1 MKESERIVRAFF
13 DAVTAGELPDAM
25 LTEDMSAWT
34 TTQGAMSK
42 QAYQGVIRI
51 LRKISAVPLTFVIDA
66 VTAEED
72 RICAELHS
80 HGVLID
86 GEPYENTYFFAFRMR
101 DGRIAHV
108 SEHFN
113 AFIVQEKMIPLVRPA
128 AAS

>member
-1 MKESERIVRAFF
+1 MKDSERIVRAFF
-13 DAVTAGELPDAM
+13 
-25 LTEDMSAWT
+25 
-34 TTQGAMSK
+34 
-42 QAYQGVIRI
+42 
-51 LRKISAVPLTFVIDA
+51 DA

-72 RICAELHS
+72 RICAELHG
-80 HGVLID
+80 HGVLIN

-113 AFIVQEKMIPLVRPA
+113 ALIVQQKLVPLVGAA

>member
-1 MKESERIVRAFF
+1 MKDSERIVRAFF

-25 LTEDMSAWT
+25 LTEDMTAWT
-34 TTQGAMSK
+34 TTQGQMSK

-51 LRKISAVPLTFVIDA
+51 LRKISSVPLTFIVDS

-80 HGVLID
+80 HGVLIN
-86 GEPYENTYFFAFRMR
+86 GETYENTYFFAFRVR

-113 AFIVQEKMIPLVRPA
+113 ALIVQEKMMPLVGA
-128 AAS
+128 AAP

>member
-13 DAVTAGELPDAM
+13 DAVTEGELPDAM
-25 LTEDMSAWT
+25 LTEDMTAWT
-34 TTQGAMSK
+34 TTQGEMSK

-51 LRKISAVPLTFVIDA
+51 LRTISSVPLTFIIDA

-80 HGVLID
+80 HGVLIN
-86 GEPYENTYFFAFRMR
+86 GVAYENTYFFAFRIR

-113 AFIVQEKMIPLVRPA
+113 ALIVQEKMMPLVTATLP
-128 AAS
+128 S

>member
-1 MKESERIVRAFF
+1 MKDSERIVRAFF
-13 DAVTAGELPDAM
+13 DAVTAGELPDTM
-25 LTEDMSAWT
+25 LTDDMSAWT
-34 TTQGAMSK
+34 TTQGSMSK

-51 LRKISAVPLTFVIDA
+51 LRKISRVPLTFVIDA

-80 HGVLID
+80 HGVLIN
-86 GEPYENTYFFAFRMR
+86 GEPYENTYFFAFRVR

-113 AFIVQEKMIPLVRPA
+113 ALIVQDKMMPLVTA

>member
-1 MKESERIVRAFF
+1 MKDSKRIVRAFF
-13 DAVTAGELPDAM
+13 DAVTAGELPDSM
-25 LTEDMSAWT
+25 LIEDMTAWT
-34 TTQGAMSK
+34 TTQGQMSK

-51 LRKISAVPLTFVIDA
+51 LRKISSVPLTFIIDA

-80 HGVLID
+80 HGVLIN
-86 GEPYENTYFFAFRMR
+86 GEPYENTYFFAFRVR

-113 AFIVQEKMIPLVRPA
+113 ALILQEKMMPLVG
-128 AAS
+128 AASTS

>member
-1 MKESERIVRAFF
+1 MKDSERIVRAFF
-13 DAVTAGELPDAM
+13 DAVTAGELPDVM
-25 LTEDMSAWT
+25 LTEDMTAWT
-34 TTQGAMSK
+34 TTQGQMSK

-51 LRKISAVPLTFVIDA
+51 LRKISSVPLTFIVDA

-80 HGVLID
+80 HGVLIN
-86 GEPYENTYFFAFRMR
+86 GETYENTYFFAFRVR

-113 AFIVQEKMIPLVRPA
+113 ALIVQEKMMPLVGA
-128 AAS
+128 AAP